1 MTGIEKITYGITGAF
16 VGFIAPLPLLVF
28 WLFMFV
34 ITDMITGMLAAK
46 SRGETLSSKKM
57 KKTISKMTCYMVVVL
72 LARAINVHVLPFVE
86 MYACYIASGI
96 ICFVELFSILE
107 NMYTVTGNQVFRL
120 LTQWSK
126 QKMKETT
133 GVSVDDKMTE
143 A

>member
-1 MTGIEKITYGITGAF
+1 MVGTEKILFGITGAF
-16 VGFIAPLPLLVF
+16 VSFITPLPLLIF

-34 ITDMITGMLAAK
+34 VADMITGMLAAK
-46 SRGETLSSKKM
+46 KRGEVLSSKKM
-57 KKTISKMTCYMVVVL
+57 KKTISKLLSYMIVIL

-86 MYACYIASGI
+86 LYACFIASGI

-107 NMYTVTGNQVFRL
+107 NLYCITENNVFRL

-133 GVSVDDKMTE
+133 GVSVDDGNTG